1 MVFEDSTVKAITS
14 VAFNVA
20 FPAYGNPFSHFQLV
34 PHVIV

>member
-14 VAFNVA
+14 MAFNVA
-20 FPAYGNPFSHFQLV
+20 FPAYATPPCHFQLV